1 MAHEEPTAEVAH
13 KCCSACHVDKPVAE
27 FHRARRN
34 KSGYAYECKSCS
46 KARTYAYRAAN
57 PHKHAEI
64 QARYRA
70 ENAEAQREANR
81 RWVEAHPEYE
91 RARYKRRRADAEQ
104 LATLRAT
111 NARIGRE
118 RRAAIAASE
127 GVPADVVAALL
138 EQPCAY
144 CWAPASELDH
154 VVPFSA
160 GGRHD
165 IDNVVPAC
173 RSCNARKANKSL
185 LLFLLAQRRRVERGL
200 AHGAH

>member
-27 FHRARRN
+27 FHKQKRG
-34 KSGYAYECKSCS
+34 KFGVSSICKVCS
-46 KARTYAYRAAN
+46 KEKVYAYRKAN
-57 PHKHAEI
+57 PERIKAI
-64 QARYRA
+64 SARYRA
-70 ENAEAQREANR
+70 DHVDELQGRNQQWRA
-81 RWVEAHPEYE
+81 AHPEHE
-91 RARYKRRRADAEQ
+91 RERYKRRRADAAQ
-104 LATLRAT
+104 LATLRAN

-118 RRAAIAASE
+118 RRAAMAASV
-127 GVPADVVAALL
+127 GVPEDVAAALL
-138 EQPCAY
+138 QQPCAY

-173 RSCNARKANKSL
+173 RACNNRKANRSL
-185 LLFLLAQRRRVERGL
+185 LTFLLAQRRRAERGL